1 MKKLKFFAAGLAL
14 VFAVCSAFTN
24 VRPGKGG
31 DDLYGVTGTNGSNY
45 IVTDITG
52 QTEGVDYL
60 CNTGS
65 SVCTVTANP
74 SDVSNGE
81 VPMSKAT
88 AQEINSIFESLH

>member
-14 VFAVCSAFTN
+14 VFAFCSAFTN

-31 DDLYGVTGTNGSNY
+31 DDLYGVTGTDGSNY
-45 IVTDITG
+45 IVIEITG
-52 QTEGVDYL
+52 QTEGVDYQ

-65 SVCTVTANP
+65 GVCTVTANP

-88 AQEINSIFESLH
+88 PQESNSTFQSLH